1 MQRSY
6 EEALL
11 RASKVFVVTSDLLEV
26 SCYSSITTPQAFL
39 CNTEEMNLKWNVVCV
54 LKQCCCLP
62 HCISSKLLIF
72 FLSAFFFHVQSSK
85 ASHCASAA
93 SYSVVK
99 LYFRKLLVSRF
110 AYSYMQQLGVYFVS
124 SVIKSWH

>member
-1 MQRSY
+1 MQHRRN
-6 EEALL
+6 E
-11 RASKVFVVTSDLLEV
+11 SKVECSLCSQTVLL
-26 SCYSSITTPQAFL
+26 STTD
-39 CNTEEMNLKWNVVCV
+39 
-54 LKQCCCLP
+54 
-62 HCISSKLLIF
+62 ISSKLLIF
-72 FLSAFFFHVQSSK
+72 FLNVFFFHVQSSK

-110 AYSYMQQLGVYFVS
+110 AYRYMQQLGVYFVS